1 VVLLKSIRGKN
12 AAETSAIKGP
22 SQQSHVK
29 KNKKKQHT
37 GKISSNSR
45 QKLQNDTTMKAEV
58 LKDTLLNNTINES
71 KPIPVENR

>member
-29 KNKKKQHT
+29 KKKTQHT